1 MRSLTPFWKKR
12 DGSCRGWEIFAEIR
26 ERKNEVLS
34 SALLLGEGGMKDRN
48 RMLLIG
54 AALLVALALAVMLT
68 GGDIFVDRTRVK

>member
-1 MRSLTPFWKKR
+1 M
-12 DGSCRGWEIFAEIR
+12 
-26 ERKNEVLS
+26 
-34 SALLLGEGGMKDRN
+34 MDRN